1 MNSNDAVFFD
11 CIITNKNTTMDTKA
25 LRQKIL
31 ELAIH
36 GKLVP
41 QDPNDEPASVLL
53 ERIKAEKERL
63 IKEGKIKRSKK
74 SAKTSDTPHY
84 ENVLPKGWCLSTL
97 GEVFTLQAGKNIT
110 AKDIKDAVTESHPYK
125 CYGGN
130 GVRGF
135 VALYNREGDFPIIGR
150 QGALCGN
157 INIAKGKFYATEHAV
172 VVESYCDVDLMW
184 AYYILITL
192 NLNQYATATAQPGLS
207 VAVINDVCIP
217 IPPRKEQE
225 RISKEIEHW
234 LALIDQIEQGKSDL
248 QTIIKQT
255 KNKILDFAI
264 HGKLV
269 PQDPNDEPA
278 IELLK
283 RINPDFTPCD
293 NGHYTQLPNGWC
305 ECQLEN
311 IVKYEQPQA
320 YIVKSTDYD
329 DKYLIPVL
337 TAGKSFII
345 GYTNETEGIYQ
356 NTPCIIFDDFTTDS
370 KLVDFPFK
378 VKSSAMKILRVADS
392 IEIEYVAMF
401 MNITRLIGDTH
412 KRYWIS
418 EYSKL
423 CIPIPPKEEQKRIA
437 NAVNVMFKKLNTIME
452 NL

>member
-1 MNSNDAVFFD
+1 MPEGWVWTTLEETIELVSGQDFPPEKYNVNIAGIPYIIGASNIENEQLVINRWTEFPSVYSHLNDLLVVCKGAGVGKMAINNIGTVHIARQIQAVRSYTNCTNIRYIKNVVKNDIESIVSKANGLIPGLKRELLLSLQIPLPPLAEQQRIVTEIDKWFA
-11 CIITNKNTTMDTKA
+11 IIDQIERDKVDLQATIKQIKS
-25 LRQKIL
+25 KIL
-31 ELAIH
+31 DLAIH

-41 QDPNDEPASVLL
+41 QDPS
-53 ERIKAEKERL
+53 
-63 IKEGKIKRSKK
+63 
-74 SAKTSDTPHY
+74 
-84 ENVLPKGWCLSTL
+84 
-97 GEVFTLQAGKNIT
+97 
-110 AKDIKDAVTESHPYK
+110 
-125 CYGGN
+125 
-130 GVRGF
+130 
-135 VALYNREGDFPIIGR
+135 
-150 QGALCGN
+150 
-157 INIAKGKFYATEHAV
+157 
-172 VVESYCDVDLMW
+172 
-184 AYYILITL
+184 
-192 NLNQYATATAQPGLS
+192 
-207 VAVINDVCIP
+207 
-217 IPPRKEQE
+217 
-225 RISKEIEHW
+225 
-234 LALIDQIEQGKSDL
+234 
-248 QTIIKQT
+248 
-255 KNKILDFAI
+255 
-264 HGKLV
+264 
-269 PQDPNDEPA
+269 DEPA

-283 RINPDFTPCD
+283 RINPDFTSCD

-337 TAGKSFII
+337 TAGKSFVI

-437 NAVNVMFKKLNTIME
+437 NAVNVMFKKLDTIME